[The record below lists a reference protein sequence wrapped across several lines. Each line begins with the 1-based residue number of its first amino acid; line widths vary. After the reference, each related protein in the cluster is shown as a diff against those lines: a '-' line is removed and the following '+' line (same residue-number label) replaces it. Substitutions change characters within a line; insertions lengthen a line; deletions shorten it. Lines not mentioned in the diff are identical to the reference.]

1 MSGNGG
7 SNEIKQCSETALKSC
22 AKLAVLEDK
31 PIMFDYWLASLEGKV
46 VIGVKETKEKLL
58 VKSEDEYTSP
68 ISKIYK
74 TGEEFIIMTENS
86 IYIVSNTTKSKS
98 ISS

>member
-1 MSGNGG
+1 MS
-7 SNEIKQCSETALKSC
+7 SNNSTSDYKQCSETALKSC
-22 AKLAVLEDK
+22 AKLAILEDK
-31 PIMFDYWLASLEGKV
+31 PILFDYWIPSLEGKI

-74 TGEEFIIMTENS
+74 TGEEFIVMTENS
-86 IYIVSNTTKSKS
+86 IYIVSSSTKSKS
-98 ISS
+98 ITG